1 MRKPMRE
8 KFRQF
13 MIGRY
18 GTDGLNQFLSMSSIV
33 MLLVSLLT
41 RVSLFTW
48 LGAALLIL
56 CYYRSLSRK
65 PLGHWLF
72 SRLICFKAPYFGS
85 IGPRMVRLEP
95 GRGEATIRHRRSV
108 TNHLGT
114 VHAIALC
121 NLAEFVGGLTTD
133 VSIPRSMRGIPKGM
147 TVEYLKKAVGT
158 MHAVATPAFEPHES
172 AEGYDLPMDVVVS
185 DPKGEPVFR
194 ARIGMWVSPKPPRAA
209 SPL

>member
-1 MRKPMRE
+1 
-8 KFRQF
+8 
-13 MIGRY
+13 
-18 GTDGLNQFLSMSSIV
+18 MSS
-33 MLLVSLLT
+33 
-41 RVSLFTW
+41 
-48 LGAALLIL
+48 ALAS
-56 CYYRSLSRK
+56 YRRLASK
-65 PLGHWLF
+65 PGGRWLF
-72 SRLICFKAPYFGS
+72 SKLVCLKAPYFAS
-85 IGPRMVRLEP
+85 IAPRIHSLAP
-95 GRGEATIRHRRSV
+95 GRGEATIAHRRRV
-108 TNHLGT
+108 TNHIGT

-133 VSIPRSMRGIPKGM
+133 VSIPRSMRWIPKGM